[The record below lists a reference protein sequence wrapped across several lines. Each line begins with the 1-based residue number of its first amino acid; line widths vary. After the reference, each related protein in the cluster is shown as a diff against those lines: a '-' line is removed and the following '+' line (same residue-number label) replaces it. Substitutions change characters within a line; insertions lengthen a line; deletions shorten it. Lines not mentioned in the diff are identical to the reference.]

1 MRPSASYLLSYPL
14 SCLSSSV
21 TPLRLLCDSS
31 FFSYIC
37 NMLVSYSNTFRT
49 FITCAFL
56 ITAFS
61 QLQARNSKGP
71 DWLSDAVFYEIY
83 PSTFQDSNGDGI
95 GDIQGIISRLD
106 YVKSL
111 GVNAI
116 WLNPTYTSAW
126 MDGGYD
132 IIDYYST
139 DPRFGTNS
147 DLIQLLDEAHKRDI
161 KVCLD
166 LVAGHTS
173 DKCPWFIQSKS
184 AKDERYSDY
193 YIWIDEL
200 SPEEQVLYDSGQSN
214 FVRCDSPRGKYYLK
228 NFYDC
233 QPALN
238 YGYANPDPFK
248 SWQQPTDAPGPQAV
262 LRELKNIMSFW
273 LDKGFDGFRV
283 DMAASLIKEDPSRDA
298 VKALWRNI
306 RAWMDTDYPRCALI
320 AEWSNPLNSV
330 PAGFHIDFILPWA
343 NTHSACLFRPV
354 GYFGSTQACWFDRS
368 GKGNPAPFLEMF
380 SKYYDCTHGKA
391 WFSIPTSNHDQLRP
405 AIPER
410 CSPDELKI
418 MMTFFL
424 TLPGVPYIYYGD
436 EFGLRY
442 SPSLPDKEGSGPDR
456 AGSRTPM
463 QWDCSANCGF
473 SSAPDSL
480 LYLPIGPV
488 DGGSLTVASQEKDPQ
503 SLLNF
508 TRNLIALRKSSL
520 ALSNDGGWELLSDP
534 QQAYPM
540 VYRRFAPDGESYII
554 ALNPSGAKVWTSL
567 VTSTAKPAVQVGKVA
582 LSTRGCRMGG
592 CSALVVRVCP

>member
-1 MRPSASYLLSYPL
+1 MLN
-14 SCLSSSV
+14 SSSN
-21 TPLRLLCDSS
+21 
-31 FFSYIC
+31 II
-37 NMLVSYSNTFRT
+37 RT
-49 FITCAFL
+49 IISCAFL
-56 ITAFS
+56 ITAS
-61 QLQARNSKGP
+61 HPLGAQSHKGP

-83 PSTFQDSNGDGI
+83 PSTFQDSDGDGI

-116 WLNPTYTSAW
+116 WLNPTYTSALR
-126 MDGGYD
+126 DGGYD

-173 DKCPWFIQSKS
+173 DQCPWFIQSKS

-262 LRELKNIMSFW
+262 LRELKNIMMFW

-320 AEWSNPLNSV
+320 A
-330 PAGFHIDFILPWA
+330 
-343 NTHSACLFRPV
+343 
-354 GYFGSTQACWFDRS
+354 
-368 GKGNPAPFLEMF
+368 
-380 SKYYDCTHGKA
+380 
-391 WFSIPTSNHDQLRP
+391 
-405 AIPER
+405 
-410 CSPDELKI
+410 
-418 MMTFFL
+418 
-424 TLPGVPYIYYGD
+424 
-436 EFGLRY
+436 
-442 SPSLPDKEGSGPDR
+442 
-456 AGSRTPM
+456 
-463 QWDCSANCGF
+463 
-473 SSAPDSL
+473 
-480 LYLPIGPV
+480 
-488 DGGSLTVASQEKDPQ
+488 
-503 SLLNF
+503 
-508 TRNLIALRKSSL
+508 
-520 ALSNDGGWELLSDP
+520 
-534 QQAYPM
+534 
-540 VYRRFAPDGESYII
+540 
-554 ALNPSGAKVWTSL
+554 
-567 VTSTAKPAVQVGKVA
+567 
-582 LSTRGCRMGG
+582 
-592 CSALVVRVCP
+592 